1 MLTAIKAYFC
11 AIMLK
16 SKIFLGLFLV
26 VCAFSACKKDDY
38 DAEKQAKIDDAL
50 IVDFLA
56 KNSIVAIKH
65 SSGIYY
71 QTLTPAA
78 AGENNFTSSTNVSVN
93 YEGRLLSGAIFD
105 KSTSIA
111 TFPLGN
117 LIQGWQIGIP
127 LVKKGGRIR
136 LLIPSTLAYKNE
148 SPSSA
153 IPKNAVLDFTIDL
166 INAQ

>member
-1 MLTAIKAYFC
+1 VPTAIKAYFC

-16 SKIFLGLFLV
+16 SKILLAFVLLLTT
-26 VCAFSACKKDDY
+26 FSACKKDDY
-38 DAEKQAKIDDAL
+38 DAEKQSKIDDGL

-78 AGENNFTSSTNVSVN
+78 AGENNFTSSTNVTVN
-93 YEGRLLSGAIFD
+93 YEGRLLNGTVFD
-105 KSTSIA
+105 KSSAMA
-111 TFPLGN
+111 TFALGN

-136 LLIPSTLAYKNE
+136 LIIPSTLAYKNE
-148 SPSSA
+148 SPSSS